1 MPINFPNSPTN
12 NQTYS
17 YGGRSWVYNSASG
30 AWIIQ
35 TIGSTG
41 FASTN
46 TAPVSPAVGD
56 EWFNP
61 DTGALYKYINDG
73 DSDQWIELGP
83 PGLQGV
89 TGPQGVQGT
98 IGSGAQGT
106 IGSQGI
112 QGTVGSQGTLGVQGA
127 SGTGGVSLGLVI
139 AIS

>member
-1 MPINFPNSPTN
+1 MPINFPNSPVN

-17 YGGRSWVYNSASG
+17 YNGRSWVYNSASG

-41 FASTN
+41 FSSSN

-89 TGPQGVQGT
+89 SGAQGVQGST
-98 IGSGAQGT
+98 GSGAQGT

-112 QGTVGSQGTLGVQGA
+112 QGTLGTQGALGVQGA
-127 SGTGGVSLGLVI
+127 GGVSLGLVI

>member
-41 FASTN
+41 FSSSN

-89 TGPQGVQGT
+89 SGAQGVQGST
-98 IGSGAQGT
+98 GSGAQGT

-112 QGTVGSQGTLGVQGA
+112 QGTLGTQGALGVQGA
-127 SGTGGVSLGLVI
+127 GGVSLGLVI

>member
-89 TGPQGVQGT
+89 SGAQGVQGST
-98 IGSGAQGT
+98 GSGAQGT

-112 QGTVGSQGTLGVQGA
+112 QGTLGTQGALGVQGA
-127 SGTGGVSLGLVI
+127 GGVSLGLVI

>member
-1 MPINFPNSPTN
+1 MPINYPNSPTN

-73 DSDQWIELGP
+73 NSDQWIELGP

-89 TGPQGVQGT
+89 SGAQGVQGST
-98 IGSGAQGT
+98 GSGAQGT

-112 QGTVGSQGTLGVQGA
+112 QGTLGTQGALGVQGA
-127 SGTGGVSLGLVI
+127 GGVSLGLVI

>member
-41 FASTN
+41 FSSSN

-89 TGPQGVQGT
+89 SGAQGV
-98 IGSGAQGT
+98 QGT

-112 QGTVGSQGTLGVQGA
+112 QGTLGTQGALGVQGA
-127 SGTGGVSLGLVI
+127 GGVSLGLVI

>member
-1 MPINFPNSPTN
+1 MPINYPNSPTN

-17 YGGRSWVYNSASG
+17 YGGRSWVYNSASS

-41 FASTN
+41 FASSN

-89 TGPQGVQGT
+89 SGAQGT
-98 IGSGAQGT
+98 QGSTGSGAQGT

-112 QGTVGSQGTLGVQGA
+112 QGTLGTQGALGVQGA
-127 SGTGGVSLGLVI
+127 GGVSLGLVI

>member
-1 MPINFPNSPTN
+1 MPINYPNSPTN

-41 FASTN
+41 FSSSN

-73 DSDQWIELGP
+73 DSNQWIELGP

-89 TGPQGVQGT
+89 SGAQGT
-98 IGSGAQGT
+98 QGSTGSGAQGT

-112 QGTVGSQGTLGVQGA
+112 QGTLGTQGALGVQGA
-127 SGTGGVSLGLVI
+127 GGVSLGLVI

>member
-1 MPINFPNSPTN
+1 MPINYPNSPTN

-89 TGPQGVQGT
+89 SGAQGT
-98 IGSGAQGT
+98 QGSTGSGAQGT

-112 QGTVGSQGTLGVQGA
+112 QGTLGTQGALGVQGA
-127 SGTGGVSLGLVI
+127 GGVSLGLVI